1 MSEDHIIERYFRP
14 LDVARADVLLGIGD
28 DAAVLA
34 PPPGM
39 ALVMTTDALIEGAHF
54 LPGAAPRSLGHRALA
69 VNLSDCAAM
78 GAQPLWALL
87 SLVLPVADE
96 SWLTQFAAGL
106 AAQLRTHGV
115 ALVGGNLARGP
126 LAITVQLTGA
136 VAPGQAMRRDRAQ
149 AGDELFVSGTL
160 GDAAAG
166 RAVQDGRMAGNDGN
180 RQALVRRFEY
190 PEARVALG
198 CRLPGLAS
206 ACIDLSDGLLTDL
219 PRLLQASDLGCEL
232 ELQRLPVSG
241 PLRAVAG
248 SGAAMLAL
256 RGGEDYE
263 LLIAAAPQRRA
274 ALQNAAAECG
284 TPLTHIASLSACSG
298 AEPRLRLRDA
308 NGRGVQFAHDLI
320 PAGSERSD
328 HFAG

>member
-1 MSEDHIIERYFRP
+1 VNEAQIVERYFRP
-14 LDVARADVLLGIGD
+14 LGVARADVLLGIGD

-39 ALVMTTDALIEGAHF
+39 ALVMTTDSLVEGAHF
-54 LPGAAPRSLGHRALA
+54 LPGASPHSLGHRALA

-78 GAQPLWALL
+78 GARPLWALL
-87 SLVLPVADE
+87 SLVLPRADG
-96 SWLTQFAAGL
+96 SWLAQFAAGM
-106 AAQLRTHGV
+106 AAQLRAHGV

-136 VAPGQAMRRDRAQ
+136 VAPGQALRRDRAQ
-149 AGDELFVSGTL
+149 PGDQLFVTGTL

-166 RAVQDGRMAGNDGN
+166 RAAQDNRMSGSDSN
-180 RQALVRRFEY
+180 RQALIRRFEY

-198 CRLPGLAS
+198 RRLPGLAS

-219 PRLLQASDLGCEL
+219 PRLLQASNLNCEL
-232 ELQRLPVSG
+232 ELQRLPVSE
-241 PLRAVAG
+241 PLQAVAG
-248 SGAAMLAL
+248 SGAALVAL

-263 LLIAAAPQRRA
+263 LLIAAAPQHRV
-274 ALQNAAAECG
+274 ALLSAAADSG
-284 TPLTHIASLSACSG
+284 TPLTQIASLAAGTGS
-298 AEPRLRLRDA
+298 EPRLRLRDA
-308 NGRGVQFAHDLI
+308 TGCNLEFTHDLI
-320 PAGSERSD
+320 PADGERID